1 MSEIKIFKND
11 QFGEV
16 RVSELNGEPLFCLVD
31 VAKALGY
38 SNPAKAVIDHSKG
51 VTVLGTPT
59 SGGIQPVKYGKEA
72 EVFRLVMRS
81 KMPDAEKFQD
91 WVCEEVLPS
100 IRKTG
105 GYIATSESDTPE
117 LIMARALLV
126 AQDTII
132 RHKEQLKLLE
142 AKNALLLHQNK
153 LYTTT
158 EIAKELNMKSASYLN
173 NLLAGM
179 NIQFKQNNTWILY
192 SKYADKGYVSIKQD
206 ILDNGRIIYDRKW
219 TGIGRSFLLGLLKI
233 KLN

>member
-1 MSEIKIFKND
+1 MNEIKIFKND

-16 RVSELNGEPLFCLVD
+16 RVSELNGEPLFCLAD
-31 VAKALGY
+31 VCKALDL
-38 SNPAKAVIDHSKG
+38 SNPSMVAGRLSKKG
-51 VTVLGTPT
+51 ISNTDTPT
-59 SGGIQPVKYGKEA
+59 SGGIQSMIYINEGNLYKCIFQSRKA
-72 EVFRLVMRS
+72 
-81 KMPDAEKFQD
+81 DAEKFQD
-91 WVCEEVLPS
+91 WVCEEVLPA

-126 AQDTII
+126 AQDTIS

-142 AKNALLLHQNK
+142 EKNALLLHQSK

-173 NLLAGM
+173 NLLSGM
-179 NIQFKQNNTWILY
+179 DIQFKQNNTWILY

-219 TGIGRSFLLGLLKI
+219 TGIGRSFLLELF

>member
-16 RVSELNGEPLFCLVD
+16 RVSELNGEPLFCLAD
-31 VAKALGY
+31 VCRTLGL
-38 SNPAKAVIDHSKG
+38 KQGDVKQRLEEG
-51 VTVLGTPT
+51 VVSTQPLETA
-59 SGGIQPVKYGKEA
+59 GGIQMANFVNEDGLYDVVLDSRKPEA
-72 EVFRLVMRS
+72 KKFR
-81 KMPDAEKFQD
+81 K
-91 WVCEEVLPS
+91 WVTSEILPS

-126 AQDTII
+126 AQDTIS

-206 ILDNGRIIYDRKW
+206 ILDSGRIIYDRKW
-219 TGIGRSFLLGLLKI
+219 TGIGRSFLLELLKI